1 MDIQHDPNRR
11 RFFAE
16 VNGGTAEL
24 GYRPIADRTIELV
37 HTEVPDAA
45 AGQGIGGKLAQAAFS
60 WARQTGTM
68 LVVTCPFVQKWL
80 ERHPDERDLVS
91 PRPGGG

>member
-1 MDIQHDPNRR
+1 MEIQHDPNRR
-11 RFFAE
+11 RFFTE
-16 VNGGTAEL
+16 VSGGTAEL
-24 GYRPIADRTIELV
+24 AYRPIADHTIELV

-45 AGQGIGGKLAQAAFS
+45 AGQGIGGKLARAAFG
-60 WARQTGTM
+60 WARQTGTK

-80 ERHPDERDLVS
+80 ERHPDEQDLVS